1 MDDSFFRSQQK
12 NAFLGAFV
20 VNLFFF
26 AFFLLAPLTHATEFT
41 DETQTTLKGGDSV
54 QYFKDC
60 YRAAQKGDSKAQNTL
75 GLLYQKGVGTSKNY
89 PEALKWFQKSARN
102 GNPEGQ
108 NNLGFLHFKG
118 IGVKQDNKEALK
130 WFQKSADQGLA
141 SAQGNVGLVYGQ
153 GLGVKKDYAK
163 ALEYFKKAAEQDDP
177 DSQVNLGV
185 LYSLGEGTAK
195 DYVES
200 HKWFSLALRHESLTN
215 DQVEELHGDI
225 EWLEKH
231 MTGKQM
237 DEAKKRETAWKPVFS
252 R

>member
-1 MDDSFFRSQQK
+1 MNK
-12 NAFLGAFV
+12 LPA
-20 VNLFFF
+20 FFF
-26 AFFLLAPLTHATEFT
+26 IFSLAFIPTLKAAEFT
-41 DETQTTLKGGDSV
+41 DESQPTLRSGDSV

-60 YRAAQKGDSKAQNTL
+60 YRAAQKGDAKAQNSL
-75 GLLYQKGVGTSKNY
+75 GLLYEKGVGVSKSY
-89 PEALKWFQKSARN
+89 PEALKWFQKSARK

-108 NNLGFLHFKG
+108 NNLGFLYFKG
-118 IGVKQDNKEALK
+118 LGVKEDDQEALK
-130 WFQKSADQGLA
+130 WFLKAVDQGLA

-163 ALEYFKKAAEQDDP
+163 ALEYFKKAADQDDP

-237 DEAKKRETAWKPVFS
+237 DEAKKREAAWKPVFS